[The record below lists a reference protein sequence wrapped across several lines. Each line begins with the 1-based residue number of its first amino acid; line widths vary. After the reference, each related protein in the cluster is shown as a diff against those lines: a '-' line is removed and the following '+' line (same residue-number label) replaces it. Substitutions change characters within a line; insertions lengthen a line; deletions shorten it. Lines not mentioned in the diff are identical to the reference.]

1 MKKVSITKVLTIV
14 SVLIIIIG
22 IILGIVMSN
31 TPIEFSNNVEDVD
44 KSDNEMY
51 VDGTDVSDIVSAGE
65 SLGTEILGTVM
76 VFAIV
81 FGSIFAVIAIWTIYG
96 IYLIISKTM
105 NKHKQNAWK

>member
-1 MKKVSITKVLTIV
+1 MKKVSITKVLTVI

-81 FGSIFAVIAIWTIYG
+81 FGSIFPVIAIWVIYG
-96 IYLIISKTM
+96 IYLIVSKTM
-105 NKHKQNAWK
+105 NKHKQNA